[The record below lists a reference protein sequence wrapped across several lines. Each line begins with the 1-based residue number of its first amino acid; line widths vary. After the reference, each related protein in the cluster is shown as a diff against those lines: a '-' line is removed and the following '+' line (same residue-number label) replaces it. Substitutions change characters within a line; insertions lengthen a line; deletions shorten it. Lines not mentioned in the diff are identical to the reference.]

1 MKKPNFK
8 EYDQGEVSLFPERLD
23 SYIPENSPVR
33 LVNSI
38 VDQLDISQILSSY
51 KAGGCKGYHPRM
63 LLKVVFYS
71 YLSNIFSCRK
81 MEASLRE
88 NIHYMWISGKQFPK
102 HSCINDF
109 RSKRL
114 KPHINKLFTD
124 LVKILVEMGYV
135 SLEVQYIDGTKIE
148 NSSNRYRF
156 VWRKSVEHYKR
167 NLHHKIN
174 NILSQ
179 IEEGITGDNQNEHAE
194 YTSIDS
200 SQLEEKIK
208 QLNQNNKEQSK
219 EKKKLLKKLIKE
231 HLPKLK
237 EYEEKLSD
245 IGDHRNSMSKTDKDA
260 TFMRMKEDHMKNG
273 QLKPAYNVQISTEN
287 QFITHFGIY
296 QNSND
301 TRTFINYLKEF
312 QSRYNRQSIEVVADA
327 GYGSEENY
335 EYLEKEKID
344 HFVKFNYFH
353 KEQKKAFKTNPYK
366 VENMHY
372 NKEGDYFVCPMGQHM
387 HFVKEFKKSN
397 AFGYVSTIRKYSAKN
412 CKKCHIRGRC
422 FKAKGNRTIEV
433 NQKLRAY
440 KQKARANLTSEK
452 GLHHRSKRPIEP
464 EAVFGQIKFN
474 KRFNRFSFKGLAAVN
489 LEFALIAIGLNLGK
503 AVKKQRKTT
512 ENLLF
517 SVLKAFFSFYISLFF
532 KNCLQ

>member
-8 EYDQGEVSLFPERLD
+8 EYHQGEISLFPERLD
-23 SYIPENSPVR
+23 SYIPQNSPVR

-148 NSSNRYRF
+148 SSSNRYRF

-179 IEEGITGDNQNEHAE
+179 IEEGITRDNQNEHAE
-194 YTSIDS
+194 YASIDS

-219 EKKKLLKKLIKE
+219 EKKKLLKKLTKE
-231 HLPKLK
+231 HL
-237 EYEEKLSD
+237 
-245 IGDHRNSMSKTDKDA
+245 
-260 TFMRMKEDHMKNG
+260 
-273 QLKPAYNVQISTEN
+273 Q
-287 QFITHFGIY
+287 
-296 QNSND
+296 
-301 TRTFINYLKEF
+301 
-312 QSRYNRQSIEVVADA
+312 
-327 GYGSEENY
+327 
-335 EYLEKEKID
+335 
-344 HFVKFNYFH
+344 
-353 KEQKKAFKTNPYK
+353 
-366 VENMHY
+366 
-372 NKEGDYFVCPMGQHM
+372 
-387 HFVKEFKKSN
+387 
-397 AFGYVSTIRKYSAKN
+397 
-412 CKKCHIRGRC
+412 
-422 FKAKGNRTIEV
+422 
-433 NQKLRAY
+433 
-440 KQKARANLTSEK
+440 
-452 GLHHRSKRPIEP
+452 
-464 EAVFGQIKFN
+464 
-474 KRFNRFSFKGLAAVN
+474 
-489 LEFALIAIGLNLGK
+489 
-503 AVKKQRKTT
+503 
-512 ENLLF
+512 
-517 SVLKAFFSFYISLFF
+517 
-532 KNCLQ
+532 